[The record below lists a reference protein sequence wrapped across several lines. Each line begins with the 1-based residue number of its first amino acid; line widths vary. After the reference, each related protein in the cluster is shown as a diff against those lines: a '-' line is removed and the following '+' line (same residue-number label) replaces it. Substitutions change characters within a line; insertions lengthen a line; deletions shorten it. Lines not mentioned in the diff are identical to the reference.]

1 MRIIK
6 KGIMPDGTA
15 IQIED
20 WADNYSCYSRCGT
33 VAAYPI
39 AKSSIKKTAQGGV
52 YCGPWY
58 YPEAGKKFRVS
69 LNFGCGLGA
78 EQVFNK
84 LISGEAQLRD
94 FAEYMHYPEHAQC
107 L

>member
-6 KGIMPDGTA
+6 KGVMPDGTA

-20 WADNYSCYSRCGT
+20 WSENYSCYTKCGT

-39 AKSSIKKTAQGGV
+39 AKASIQKTTRGGC
-52 YCGPWY
+52 YGGSWY
-58 YPEAGKKFRVS
+58 YPEANRKFRAS
-69 LNFGCGLGA
+69 FNFDCGICA
-78 EQVFNK
+78 ELVFDK
-84 LISGEAQLRD
+84 LISGEAQLKD
-94 FAEYMHYPEHAQC
+94 FAEYIDNPEHAQC

>member
-1 MRIIK
+1 MRIVK
-6 KGIMPDGTA
+6 KGTMPDGTA

-20 WADNYSCYSRCGT
+20 WSESYSFYSKCGT

-39 AKSSIKKTAQGGV
+39 AKTSIQKTTRGGV
-52 YCGPWY
+52 YGGSWY

-78 EQVFNK
+78 EQVFDK
-84 LISGEAQLRD
+84 LISGEAQLKD
-94 FAEYMHYPEHAQC
+94 FAEYMDYPEHVQC